1 MRAPTAAA
9 MTNDRP
15 DHPNEAIPD
24 ASVQSSPARF
34 GYFVLQAAVP
44 LENAARAVRVVLE
57 DLASGEKHSFT
68 SSRALASFLDEWAGV
83 PSEKKESR
91 V

>member
-1 MRAPTAAA
+1 

-15 DHPNEAIPD
+15 NNPNEATPD
-24 ASVQSSPARF
+24 ASAQSAPARF
-34 GYFVLQAAVP
+34 GYFVLQTEVP

-57 DLASGEKHSFT
+57 DLASGEKHSFST
-68 SSRALASFLDEWAGV
+68 SRALASYLDQWAGV
-83 PSEKKESR
+83 PDENTESS

>member
-1 MRAPTAAA
+1 MASREDAPT
-9 MTNDRP
+9 
-15 DHPNEAIPD
+15 EK
-24 ASVQSSPARF
+24 ASESAPPAKADSATSRF

-57 DLASGEKHSFT
+57 DLASGEKHSFS
-68 SSRALASFLDEWAGV
+68 SSRALASYLDTWAGV
-83 PSEKKESR
+83 LDENTERS